1 MEKETISMR
10 KHAQWRGKV
19 EVRSKNKI
27 ESNEELSIA
36 YTPGVAEPCL
46 AIRENPEAAY
56 AYSMKGNAIAVVTD
70 GTAVLGLGDIGP
82 LASMPVMEGKAML
95 FKQFAGVDAFPIALD
110 TKDSNEIV
118 ETIVRI
124 APAFGGINLE
134 DISAP
139 RCFEIEERLKER
151 LNIPVFHDDQHGTA
165 IVVSAALKNAARVT
179 GKVFKEM
186 KVVINGPGAA
196 GIAIGSL
203 LYELG
208 IQNLIFC
215 DRSGM
220 QYPDKPTLNPV
231 QRRWAKRLNP
241 QGSKGSLKEALQN
254 ADVFIGVSAAG
265 ALKKDMIKGMKE
277 KPIVFALANPIPEI
291 MPEEAKAAGVAVIGT
306 GRSDYPNQINNLL
319 AFPGVFRGALN
330 CRASEINQT
339 MKEAAVDALAALISD
354 QELNAGQILPS
365 VFDERV
371 VIALASAVKR
381 AAIRSG
387 VANG

>member
-1 MEKETISMR
+1 MKQTESMN

-19 EVRSKNKI
+19 EVVSKIGIRSR
-27 ESNEELSIA
+27 EELALA

-46 AIRENPEAAY
+46 VIKDNPEAAY
-56 AYSMKGNAIAVVTD
+56 SYTMKGNAIAVVTD

-95 FKQFAGVDAFPIALD
+95 FKQFGGVDAFPIALD
-110 TKDSNEIV
+110 TKDPDEIV
-118 ETIVRI
+118 DTIARM
-124 APAFGGINLE
+124 APTFGGINLE

-139 RCFEIEERLKER
+139 RCFEIEEKLKAR

-165 IVVSAALKNAARVT
+165 IVVSAALKNAVRVT
-179 GKVFKEM
+179 GKVLEEL

-203 LYELG
+203 LYDLG
-208 IQNLIFC
+208 VRNLIFC
-215 DRSGM
+215 DRSGI

-231 QRRWAKRLNP
+231 QRRWAEKLNP
-241 QGSKGSLKEALQN
+241 QGTKGSLKAALKE

-265 ALKKDMIKGMKE
+265 ALKKDMIKGMNDN
-277 KPIVFALANPIPEI
+277 PIVFALANPIPEI
-291 MPEEAKAAGVAVIGT
+291 MPEEAMAAGAAVIGT

-330 CRASEINQT
+330 CRATEINQT
-339 MKEAAVDALAALISD
+339 MKQAAVDALAALISD
-354 QELNAGQILPS
+354 QELNAEQILPS

-371 VIALASAVKR
+371 VIAVASAVKK